1 MPDETLSAQFNQGEP
16 HIVNHLFFL
25 ILNTLYITE
34 ESFEMN
40 DSWIVIAAFLVFL
53 MQAGFLLIEAGSVR
67 SKNSVNVAQKNVS
80 DLIICVAC
88 YSLVGFGLMYG
99 MSVGGYIGMGGVK
112 SALENQG
119 DWPEVL
125 IFNLAFCS
133 VVATIVSGAVAERMR
148 IGAYFVSTAL
158 VAILIY
164 PVFGHWA
171 WGNTIITSN
180 VAYLANLNFVDHAG
194 GIAIHALGGFYA
206 LAAILL
212 LGPRKGRF
220 DDAGRPLPISGYSPV
235 LALAGALILFVTW
248 IPFNTGALE
257 LGSKLFADVALAT
270 VIAGSAG
277 GLFGKI
283 VGYKLHNKTF
293 APEASFNGILGGLVA
308 ITTGAVFVGPVGAFV
323 VGGAGGVA
331 AILGNHI
338 LLHKFK
344 IDDPVGVVGVHGLAG
359 VVGALIFPLFA
370 VTALPAGSVLSQIS
384 AQAFGTFVCIAWAM
398 STGLLIFGILKKV
411 GFLRVSDAQEHLG
424 LNVGEHMPEISEEH
438 LEAAYE
444 ASKKAVAGGAVA
456 QSYETGSVGSEIGLA
471 LSSMSDENKRL
482 SEEAVMRSARF
493 SDATNSLTDG
503 LIIFDENDIVT
514 EVNSAFRKIMA
525 KLDIDCFV
533 GMRRKD
539 LLRKLGEKAVLNT
552 AGVTHDGWME
562 SYLSQTSATY
572 IQEEELK
579 IGDEYYIRRLQSVPT
594 GGKVVTMTNVSAIR
608 EALQKAKTAEK
619 AKSEF
624 LANMSHEI
632 RTPMN
637 GIIGMTELLS
647 RSELDNRQRHFVE
660 TISSSGTALMTI
672 INDILD
678 FSKIEA
684 GKVTLNPVPF
694 VLRDSIDDVTTM
706 LASSASDKN
715 LELLVRMQPDLPS
728 TYVGDVGRFRQI
740 MTNLIGNALKFTHF
754 GHVLVDISGDVNG
767 DNVDLKI
774 QVEDTGI
781 GIPADQIDGVFQK
794 FEQVDSSTTR
804 QYEGTG
810 LGLSIS
816 SNLVQLMGGKIEVQS
831 TQGKGSVFTIN
842 LSLPRHQDLKVVK
855 KLPLEI
861 IGASVL
867 IVDDNVVNRNIL
879 REQVKHWKCRNVA
892 VESGAKALKVM
903 ENAREKGIK
912 IDLIITDYQMPGM
925 NGEELFMSLQK
936 QPEFADVPV
945 IMLTSVND
953 DRMVRRLQR
962 AGLNAILTKPA
973 RSSML
978 LNTITTAL
986 FNAQKQSDN
995 PVNAKVNLSEGRV
1008 TSITD
1013 ALPAPRREASRG
1025 VERRK
1030 TPRAEAPTLRGLDV
1044 LIAEDNETNQTYIKY
1059 IMEELGLTFK
1069 IVPTG
1074 RAAID
1079 YWRSE
1084 KPSVILMDVSMP
1096 EMNGYEATR
1105 IIREEERKHNIV
1117 RTPIIAVTAHTL
1129 AGDEEHC
1136 LEVGMDDFLSKP
1148 VSIFGL
1154 KSKIEQW
1161 CDVEI
1166 NENSA

>member
-212 LGPRKGRF
+212 LGARAGRF
-220 DDAGRPLPISGYSPV
+220 DDKGKV
-235 LALAGALILFVTW
+235 
-248 IPFNTGALE
+248 
-257 LGSKLFADVALAT
+257 
-270 VIAGSAG
+270 AG

-754 GHVLVDISGDVNG
+754 GHVLVDI
-767 DNVDLKI
+767 
-774 QVEDTGI
+774 
-781 GIPADQIDGVFQK
+781 
-794 FEQVDSSTTR
+794 
-804 QYEGTG
+804 
-810 LGLSIS
+810 
-816 SNLVQLMGGKIEVQS
+816 
-831 TQGKGSVFTIN
+831 
-842 LSLPRHQDLKVVK
+842 
-855 KLPLEI
+855 
-861 IGASVL
+861 
-867 IVDDNVVNRNIL
+867 
-879 REQVKHWKCRNVA
+879 
-892 VESGAKALKVM
+892 
-903 ENAREKGIK
+903 
-912 IDLIITDYQMPGM
+912 
-925 NGEELFMSLQK
+925 
-936 QPEFADVPV
+936 
-945 IMLTSVND
+945 
-953 DRMVRRLQR
+953 
-962 AGLNAILTKPA
+962 
-973 RSSML
+973 
-978 LNTITTAL
+978 
-986 FNAQKQSDN
+986 
-995 PVNAKVNLSEGRV
+995 
-1008 TSITD
+1008 
-1013 ALPAPRREASRG
+1013 
-1025 VERRK
+1025 
-1030 TPRAEAPTLRGLDV
+1030 
-1044 LIAEDNETNQTYIKY
+1044 
-1059 IMEELGLTFK
+1059 
-1069 IVPTG
+1069 
-1074 RAAID
+1074 
-1079 YWRSE
+1079 
-1084 KPSVILMDVSMP
+1084 
-1096 EMNGYEATR
+1096 
-1105 IIREEERKHNIV
+1105 
-1117 RTPIIAVTAHTL
+1117 
-1129 AGDEEHC
+1129 
-1136 LEVGMDDFLSKP
+1136 
-1148 VSIFGL
+1148 
-1154 KSKIEQW
+1154 
-1161 CDVEI
+1161 
-1166 NENSA
+1166 